1 MTFEVIDQEIIYRGR
16 VFDVKKETV
25 RTSQGVIVPLDI
37 VSHRGAVTM
46 VPVDGDGQI
55 LFVRQY
61 RHPAGKYLLELP
73 AGVMEPGE
81 PPEASAHREVREEV
95 GMAAGKLDKLGEFFL
110 APGYST
116 EYMVV
121 YLATELYHAPL
132 AGDVDEELSVVKVP
146 IQEAYRKALQGEI
159 QDAKSLAALL
169 LARDKLLLPSGS

>member
-1 MTFEVIDQEIIYRGR
+1 
-16 VFDVKKETV
+16 
-25 RTSQGVIVPLDI
+25 
-37 VSHRGAVTM
+37 
-46 VPVDGDGQI
+46 
-55 LFVRQY
+55 
-61 RHPAGKYLLELP
+61 
-73 AGVMEPGE
+73 
-81 PPEASAHREVREEV
+81 
-95 GMAAGKLDKLGEFFL
+95 MAAGKLDKLGEFFL